1 MSGVVSEQSGENR
14 KKRTE
19 RSVAALMSS
28 NLVWVS
34 ELAWRL
40 DSVLADHIILMSGMG
55 GSLGYVLSV
64 VG

>member
-1 MSGVVSEQSGENR
+1 MSGVVSEQSGENS

-40 DSVLADHIILMSGMG
+40 DSVQVDHISLMSGMG